1 MGTVTETPTSTTVR
15 RPAPTR
21 RTPNLAA
28 TASRARGDT
37 HGLELAGLTKRFGE
51 IVALDGLSLEARPG
65 RVVGFLGPNG
75 AGKTTAMRCIFGLVI
90 PDSGAVHW
98 HGRAVGPREW
108 RRFGYM
114 PEERGL
120 YPQMR
125 VREQLNYLAR
135 LCGLD
140 GRQAASSVARWLERL
155 GLAER
160 ADEPV
165 AALSHGNQQRV
176 QLAAALVHDP
186 DLLVLDEP
194 FAGLDPLGVEALA
207 AVIAELAEAGAAVV
221 FSSHHLDLVQDVCE
235 DVVVIEHGR
244 TVLAGSLEALR
255 AASRRR
261 YVEVVFRDGVT
272 WMPELHGGRVL
283 SADPGRTRL
292 EVDARVD
299 PEHVVTLARRAG
311 ELTRLSFEPPAL
323 SDLFREAVEG

>member
-1 MGTVTETPTSTTVR
+1 MG
-15 RPAPTR
+15 
-21 RTPNLAA
+21 AA
-28 TASRARGDT
+28 TDTVSPADRLRVGPRAATGRVGRARTGIR
-37 HGLELAGLTKRFGE
+37 GLELDRLSKRFGD
-51 IVALDGLSLEARPG
+51 IVALDGLSLEARRG
-65 RVVGFLGPNG
+65 RVLGFLGPNG
-75 AGKTTAMRCIFGLVI
+75 AGKTTAMRCIFGLVV
-90 PDSGAVHW
+90 PDIGAVRW
-98 HGRAVGPREW
+98 QGRAVGPEDR

-125 VREQLNYLAR
+125 VREQLDYLAR
-135 LCGLD
+135 LSGLD
-140 GRQAASSVARWLERL
+140 GREAAASVARWLERL

-160 ADEPV
+160 AEEQV

-221 FSSHHLDLVQDVCE
+221 FSSHQLDLVQDVCE

-244 TVLAGSLEALR
+244 TVLAGPLETLR

-272 WMPELHGGRVL
+272 WAPELDTGRVL
-283 SADPGRTRL
+283 VADPGRTRL
-292 EVDARVD
+292 ELDASVD
-299 PEHVVTLARRAG
+299 PERLVTLARRAG
-311 ELTRLSFEPPAL
+311 ELTRFSFEPPAL
-323 SDLFREAVEG
+323 SDLFREAVER

>member
-1 MGTVTETPTSTTVR
+1 MGTVADAVT
-15 RPAPTR
+15 RPDRSCADHRGSSGTI
-21 RTPNLAA
+21 
-28 TASRARGDT
+28 SRART
-37 HGLELAGLTKRFGE
+37 EIRGLELDRLSKRFGE

-65 RVVGFLGPNG
+65 RVLGFLGPNG
-75 AGKTTAMRCIFGLVI
+75 AGKTTAMRCIFGLVV
-90 PDSGAVHW
+90 PDIGAVRW
-98 HGRAVGPREW
+98 HGRAVGPGDR

-125 VREQLNYLAR
+125 VREQLDYLAR
-135 LCGLD
+135 LSGLD
-140 GRQAASSVARWLERL
+140 GREAAASVAGWLERL
-155 GLAER
+155 GLSGRGE
-160 ADEPV
+160 EEV

-221 FSSHHLDLVQDVCE
+221 FSSHQLDLVQDVCE

-244 TVLAGSLEALR
+244 TVLAGPLETLR

-261 YVEVVFRDGVT
+261 YVEAAFRGGVT
-272 WMPELHGGRVL
+272 WAPQLDTGRVL
-283 SADPGRTRL
+283 VADPGRTRL
-292 EVDARVD
+292 ELDASVD
-299 PEHVVTLARRAG
+299 PERLVTLARRAG
-311 ELTRLSFEPPAL
+311 ELTRFSFEPPAL
-323 SDLFREAVEG
+323 SDLFREAVER